1 MISFEAILYIVLIVS
16 ASLYMRNRIR
26 AAVIQIR
33 IEDALR
39 ESIREAKQK
48 RKIDELYGRDRRQQ

>member
-16 ASLYMRNRIR
+16 ASLYLRNRIR

-48 RKIDELYGRDRRQQ
+48 RKIDELYGRDRRQ

>member
-16 ASLYMRNRIR
+16 ASLYLRNRIR

-33 IEDALR
+33 IEDAMR

-48 RKIDELYGRDRRQQ
+48 RKIDELYGRDRRQ